1 MKHDAR
7 SGRAIELLALIA
19 SRDERGLTTGLAD
32 IESVNGRWFGRVRA
46 LLLVREMERAGLLV
60 REVADIRFDSTHLRC
75 IRLLSLTPAGLRE
88 LEGSKS
94 RPKGRKYTIETL
106 SSI

>member
-60 REVADIRFDSTHLRC
+60 REVATYGSIRHTSGAFGC
-75 IRLLSLTPAGLRE
+75 CP
-88 LEGSKS
+88 
-94 RPKGRKYTIETL
+94 
-106 SSI
+106 